1 MKTRILAGLVLVPV
15 LIVVLLIA
23 PVYVA
28 AAVVGL
34 MCGIASYEL
43 LYRTGLVKHPRLNVY
58 SAVMAF
64 GVSAWSYFGMPYF
77 LAQIGLFVYI
87 LLLFG
92 ELLASNLK
100 MKVQDICVCLLSGVA
115 VPFMLSALVRI
126 LQFDNGRFYIF
137 IPFLM
142 AFLSDTGAYF
152 VGVFFGKHKLCP
164 VISPKKT
171 VEGFIGGIVTAI
183 IGMVIFGLVMELS
196 FDFRVNY
203 VLAMIYGLLGSV
215 AGVMGDLSMSVIKR
229 QTGIKD
235 YGNLI
240 PGHGGILD
248 RFDSVM
254 ITAPL
259 TEALLVLIVPFMV

>member
-1 MKTRILAGLVLVPV
+1 MKTRILAALVLVPV
-15 LIVVLLIA
+15 LLVVLLIA

-28 AAVVGL
+28 TAVVGL

-43 LYRTGLVKHPRLNVY
+43 LYGTGLVKNWRLNVF
-58 SAVMAF
+58 SALMAF
-64 GVSAWSYFGMPYF
+64 CVCAWCHFGMNYAAA
-77 LAQIGLFVYI
+77 LIGLFIYV
-87 LLLFG
+87 LLLFA
-92 ELLASNLK
+92 EMLASGLK
-100 MKVQDICVCLLSGVA
+100 VKVQEICACLLSGLV
-115 VPFMLSALVRI
+115 VPFMLSALVRV
-126 LQFDNGRFYIF
+126 LQMPGGRCLIF

-171 VEGFIGGIVTAI
+171 VEGLIGGIATAVV
-183 IGMVIFGLVMELS
+183 GMLIFGLIMER
-196 FDFRVNY
+196 FYMFRVNY
-203 VLAMIYGLLGSV
+203 LLALVYGLTGSV
-215 AGVMGDLSMSVIKR
+215 AAVIGDLSMSVIKR

-259 TEALLVLIVPFMV
+259 TEALLLVIPFMV

>member
-1 MKTRILAGLVLVPV
+1 MKTRILAALVLVPL

-23 PVYVA
+23 PVYIA

-43 LYRTGLVKHPRLNVY
+43 LYGTGLVKHWRLNVY

-64 GVSAWSYFGMPYF
+64 CVAAWSYFGMPYAAA
-77 LAQIGLFVYI
+77 LVGVFVYAV
-87 LLLFG
+87 LLFA
-92 ELLASNLK
+92 ELMAGGKKLK
-100 MKVQDICVCLLSGVA
+100 TSDACVCLLSGLVI
-115 VPFMLSALVRI
+115 PFMLSALVRI
-126 LQFDNGRFYIF
+126 LQMSGGRFLIF

-152 VGVFFGKHKLCP
+152 IGVTFGKHKLCP
-164 VISPKKT
+164 NISPKKS
-171 VEGFIGGIVTAI
+171 VEGLIGGIATAV
-183 IGMVIFGLVMELS
+183 IGMLIFGMIMER
-196 FDFRVNY
+196 FYAFRVNY
-203 VLAMIYGLLGSV
+203 LLALVYGLLGSF

-229 QTGIKD
+229 QVGIKD

-259 TEALLVLIVPFMV
+259 TEVLLLIIPFMV

>member
-23 PVYVA
+23 PTYVA

-43 LYRTGLVKHPRLNVY
+43 LYGTGLVKDARLNVY

-64 GVSAWSYFGMPYF
+64 CVSAWSYFGAGYAAAM
-77 LAQIGLFVYI
+77 IGIFAYLVVLFA
-87 LLLFG
+87 
-92 ELLASNLK
+92 ELLVSNLK
-100 MKVQDICVCLLSGVA
+100 LQFKDLCVCLFSGIF
-115 VPFMLSALVRI
+115 VPLMLTALVRI
-126 LQFDNGRFYIF
+126 LVLPGGKCLIF
-137 IPFLM
+137 VPFLM

-152 VGVFFGKHKLCP
+152 IGVFFGKHRLCP
-164 VISPKKT
+164 LISPKKS
-171 VEGFIGGIVTAI
+171 VEGFIGGIVTAVL
-183 IGMVIFGLVMELS
+183 GMLLFGLVMEKAFL
-196 FDFRVNY
+196 FQVNY
-203 VLAMIYGLLGSV
+203 LLILVYGLLGSV
-215 AGVMGDLSMSVIKR
+215 AGVMGDLTMSVIKR
-229 QTGIKD
+229 QVGIKD

-259 TEALLVLIVPFMV
+259 TEALLLVIPFMV

>member
-1 MKTRILAGLVLVPV
+1 MKTRIIAGLALV
-15 LIVVLLIA
+15 VVLMLVLLVA
-23 PVYVA
+23 PTYVA
-28 AAVVGL
+28 TAMVGL
-34 MCGIASYEL
+34 MCGLASYEM
-43 LYRTGLVKHPRLNVY
+43 LYRTGLVKNWRLNVY

-64 GVSAWSYFGMPYF
+64 CVAVWSYFGASYAAALVGVLLYTM
-77 LAQIGLFVYI
+77 
-87 LLLFG
+87 LLFA
-92 ELLASNLK
+92 EMLTSSLK
-100 MKVQDICVCLLSGVA
+100 LPVQEPCMCLLSGIV
-115 VPFMLSALVRI
+115 VPFLLTALVRI
-126 LQFDNGRFYIF
+126 LQMPGGRCLVF

-152 VGVFFGKHKLCP
+152 VGVAFGKHKMAPL
-164 VISPKKT
+164 VNPKKSW
-171 VEGFIGGIVTAI
+171 EGFFGGIATA
-183 IGMVIFGLVMELS
+183 VLGLMLYGLIMERFFL
-196 FDFRVNY
+196 FEVNY
-203 VLAMIYGLLGSV
+203 LLALVYGLLGAV

-259 TEALLVLIVPFMV
+259 CEALILIIPFMV